1 MKRITFLFLAFFP
14 MVLLAQDAQLKFW
27 VNGTEYQDVLEIA
40 SYSRTTIL
48 VEDGAPRDGSVVYEF
63 GPVNAYKVSD
73 DGSRELVQAIHSGDV
88 MNIPMLNFTLN
99 PADNPD
105 LMGYHLMEIEWVKR
119 YNADKSVDELEIKPE
134 NRSIQ
139 IFLHE

>member
-1 MKRITFLFLAFFP
+1 MKRIIFFFLALFP

-40 SYSRTTIL
+40 SYSRTTVL

-63 GPVNAYKVSD
+63 GPVRAYKVEE
-73 DGSRELVQAIHSGDV
+73 DGSRELVQTIHEGEV

-99 PADNPD
+99 PAAEPK
-105 LMGYHLMEIEWVKR
+105 LIGYHLMEVEWVKR
-119 YNADKSVDELEIKPE
+119 YNADKSVDKLEIAE
-134 NRSIQ
+134 QDRQIQ